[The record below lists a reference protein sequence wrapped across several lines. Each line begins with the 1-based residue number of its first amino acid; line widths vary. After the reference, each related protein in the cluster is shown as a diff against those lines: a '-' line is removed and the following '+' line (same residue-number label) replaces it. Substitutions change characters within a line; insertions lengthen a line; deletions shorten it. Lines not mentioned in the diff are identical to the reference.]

1 MQHGNASSSFLV
13 VADEYCTVTVSMAT
27 ESYTFSMSPSS
38 TFADLEVEL
47 TDHLDN
53 LGLHRANI
61 EYVFAFTFAVGE
73 DVECSPPV
81 DRCCDLESI
90 GALLGHKDFTVY
102 ASAQEKD
109 TAMDL
114 LRDQVLTEAVKD
126 DHQSDLYKCVLCRT
140 RFGSSSVVN
149 PEVPV
154 CRSCLQG

>member
-1 MQHGNASSSFLV
+1 MQRGNASSSFLV

-61 EYVFAFTFAVGE
+61 EYVFAFTFAVEG
-73 DVECSPPV
+73 DFECSPV
-81 DRCCDLESI
+81 DRCCSLESMA
-90 GALLGHKDFTVY
+90 ALLGHKDFIVY

-114 LRDQVLTEAVKD
+114 LLDQVSSEAVKD
-126 DHQSDLYKCVLCRT
+126 DHRSELYICILCGT
-140 RFGSSSVVN
+140 KFGSSSVVN

>member
-1 MQHGNASSSFLV
+1 MQHENVSSSFLV

-53 LGLHRANI
+53 LGLHRANS
-61 EYVFAFTFAVGE
+61 EYVFAFTFAAEGN
-73 DVECSPPV
+73 VECSPV
-81 DRCCDLESI
+81 DRSCSLENL
-90 GALLGHKDFTVY
+90 GALLGDKDFTVY

-109 TAMDL
+109 TSIDL
-114 LRDQVLTEAVKD
+114 LQYQVSAAAVKD
-126 DHQSDLYKCVLCRT
+126 GGQSDLYTCVLCR
-140 RFGSSSVVN
+140 RNFGSSSLVN
-149 PEVPV
+149 PEVIV

>member
-1 MQHGNASSSFLV
+1 MQHENASSSFLV

-53 LGLHRANI
+53 LGLHRANS
-61 EYVFAFTFAVGE
+61 EYVFAFTFAVEGNF
-73 DVECSPPV
+73 ECSPV
-81 DRCCDLESI
+81 DRSCSLGSM

-109 TAMDL
+109 TSMDL
-114 LRDQVLTEAVKD
+114 LRDQVSAAAVKD
-126 DHQSDLYKCVLCRT
+126 AGKSDLYTCVLCRGY
-140 RFGSSSVVN
+140 FGSGGLVN
-149 PEVPV
+149 PEVIV